1 MHTVSPQ
8 RIQLRRTKGWRKPAG
23 ALNVA
28 RPTSWGNPFR
38 VGFSYRWADGEPCP
52 YPKPA
57 KTVEGEWEQL
67 ERCQSI
73 RQAVLWYEAWI
84 TKMVPFLADEARRV
98 LRGHDLACWCP
109 VDQYPCHADVLLAIS
124 NGVTE

>member
-1 MHTVSPQ
+1 MSPQ
-8 RIQLRRTKGWRKPAG
+8 RIQLSRKKGWRKPPG
-23 ALNVA
+23 VINVA

-38 VGFSYRWADGEPCP
+38 VGFSYRWADGKPCP
-52 YPKPA
+52 YPTPS
-57 KTVEGEWEQL
+57 KTVAGEWEQL
-67 ERCQSI
+67 ERCESI

-109 VDQYPCHADVLLAIS
+109 VDQEPCHADVLLGIAA
-124 NGVTE
+124 GDVE